1 MNIERKMNK
10 KSPFGTGALTPDNMR
25 APRKNQLPFN
35 SSQTR
40 LPLQTSN
47 SVANYNSNMTK
58 QFSAPID
65 SLDQV
70 KSYVTNKRQNF
81 RRIIAEKTL
90 TYDNNQNSP
99 LKKHG
104 YSQGQHKTLYQGFL
118 VGHLPSNSF
127 DNFTEAK
134 EEKVKANVKGG
145 SSPSNAKKLL
155 DPDSLK
161 RALQ

>member
-1 MNIERKMNK
+1 
-10 KSPFGTGALTPDNMR
+10 
-25 APRKNQLPFN
+25 
-35 SSQTR
+35 
-40 LPLQTSN
+40 
-47 SVANYNSNMTK
+47 MTK

-70 KSYVTNKRQNF
+70 KSYVANKRQNF

-90 TYDNNQNSP
+90 TYDNNHNSP

-127 DNFTEAK
+127 DNFAEAK
-134 EEKVKANVKGG
+134 DEKVKPNVKGG
-145 SSPSNAKKLL
+145 SSPSDKKKLL